1 MLLPWRSI
9 VCWFIERVS
18 TTRRFSAFA
27 ARPSRVLAIYC
38 DSKEKYRDC
47 SLDTFWLQII
57 LDYVQKVDK
66 ENTSV
71 FAHQCAPS
79 EKLWMNS
86 GRLLYPRYSQCSR
99 HEDGISKYF
108 LFVKLTRGSGS
119 NRNNRHASMTPVIAW
134 SRVACITNWK
144 KIKGL
149 LESLAISTEGLS
161 TLGARDQQSGSCGY
175 WHKWC
180 CVHALSTRSCDFI
193 LPCETSFWI
202 MSFISVR
209 TIKEVDCPRTNIN
222 KDGCAH
228 RNPQWTRRGAR
239 SLVSAGT
246 IKV

>member
-1 MLLPWRSI
+1 
-9 VCWFIERVS
+9 
-18 TTRRFSAFA
+18 
-27 ARPSRVLAIYC
+27 
-38 DSKEKYRDC
+38 
-47 SLDTFWLQII
+47 
-57 LDYVQKVDK
+57 
-66 ENTSV
+66 
-71 FAHQCAPS
+71 
-79 EKLWMNS
+79 MNS

-108 LFVKLTRGSGS
+108 LYVKLTRGSGS

-161 TLGARDQQSGSCGY
+161 TLGARDQSLGHVGTGING
-175 WHKWC
+175 
-180 CVHALSTRSCDFI
+180 VVFARSCDSL
-193 LPCETSFWI
+193 LPSQTSFWI
-202 MSFISVR
+202 MSFIAVR